1 MTSVRIDPPACD
13 WNAMPLKDK
22 RKGFFWL
29 CKTCGFKT
37 TGRAQPICQCKP
49 IFVAGEARN
58 HDHNI

>member
-29 CKTCGFKT
+29 CKACGFKT

-49 IFVAGEARN
+49 IFVAGEAR
-58 HDHNI
+58 